1 MTDLE
6 KLYKIYPALN
16 TINKVNQET
25 VQESILFRKMDADQY
40 LKESGQRCSGFLFI
54 MSGQINI
61 KKINEEGEETNLY
74 DIGKGDFC
82 HEALSCFLNYEP
94 LNITAR
100 AVQDSYIALIPVEI
114 VSKYLLVDT
123 QFLQAIYKDLYFKFK
138 RIVENKE
145 ENIHESIENRLIKLL
160 LSKNTKT
167 IYTTHSQLAF
177 ELDSAREVVSRKLK
191 RLKEEGY
198 IDMARGKIVV
208 IKDLT
213 KIKEL
218 L

>member
-6 KLYKIYPALN
+6 KLYKIYPALSA
-16 TINKVNQET
+16 INKANQDT
-25 VQESILFRKMDADQY
+25 VKESILFRKMDADQY
-40 LKESGQRCSGFLFI
+40 LKESGERCSGFLFI

-100 AVQDSYIALIPVEI
+100 AVQDSYIALIPVE
-114 VSKYLLVDT
+114 VVNKYLLVDT

-138 RIVENKE
+138 KIVENKE
-145 ENIHESIENRLIKLL
+145 ENIHESIESRLIKLL
-160 LSKNTKT
+160 MSKNTKI

-191 RLKEEGY
+191 MLKEEGY
-198 IDMARGKIVV
+198 IEMTRGKIVI

-213 KIKEL
+213 K
-218 L
+218 